1 MLPFLR
7 FESIRVQQSREVK
20 GSTMTFELWM
30 YDTPVE
36 RPRVGGEVIFSDG
49 STKEFAGVMYGVDRA
64 IGEGNRLTI
73 YTCDCMDYTFYLD
86 RRYVNKLY
94 ASAAADVMVSTIID
108 DLKAA
113 ADSDGDGDAHYNDF
127 NTNDT
132 APHTLATPINP
143 GPSIKQQRFE
153 RVLPSQ
159 ALDVIAEASGMYWWI
174 DPDKRLNF
182 QALSLSQAPLQEDD
196 REGANARLLVETNTV
211 DYYNL
216 TVGESIEGVGTKSV
230 LRDALIKSIATETEQ
245 FVWHTGEKRLFGLER
260 RPFSELDII
269 SVIRTRGP
277 LTLTQVLEDLATPT
291 AGQVGIYVGP
301 RKAGAKAYIRLHEDD
316 LNNDDIITVIYNYTV
331 SDDHEALDAERVQ
344 PLADLTGGDGIHE
357 FVFSQASELAV
368 IDRETLDTISDTIL
382 ERKSTPIV
390 RGQFR
395 SLTKG
400 WEAGQTF
407 ILSWPKEA
415 INETVYVV
423 NLQKTVLTPA
433 NDPNIVDNVVESV
446 VHFSNMPRGMRL

>member
-1 MLPFLR
+1 
-7 FESIRVQQSREVK
+7 
-20 GSTMTFELWM
+20 MTFELWM
-30 YDTPVE
+30 YDTPIE

-49 STKEFAGVMYGVDRA
+49 STREFAGVMYGVDRA
-64 IGEGNRLTI
+64 MGEGNRLTI

-94 ASAAADVMVSTIID
+94 VSAAADLMVSAIID

-132 APHTLATPINP
+132 LVDSVHTLATPINP

-174 DPDKRLNF
+174 DPNKRINF
-182 QALSLSQAPLQEDD
+182 QALSVSQAPLQEVD
-196 REGANARLLVETNTV
+196 REGGNARLLVETNTV

-216 TVGESIEGVGTKSV
+216 IIGESIEGVGTKVV
-230 LRDALIKSIATETEQ
+230 LRDTLIKSLASETEQ

-260 RPFSELDII
+260 RPFSLAHVE
-269 SVIRTRGP
+269 SVIRTRGSLSFTKVKEDIETVTAGRAGVYIGP
-277 LTLTQVLEDLATPT
+277 LT
-291 AGQVGIYVGP
+291 
-301 RKAGAKAYIRLHEDD
+301 AGATAYIRLHEDD
-316 LNNDDIITVIYNYTV
+316 LNDGDIITVIYNYTI

-368 IDRETLDTISDTIL
+368 EDRETLDRISDAIL
-382 ERKSTPIV
+382 DRKSTPIV

-407 ILSWPKEA
+407 ILSWPREA
-415 INETVYVV
+415 INEIVYVI

-433 NDPNIVDNVVESV
+433 NDPNIVDNVIESV